1 MKCYAN
7 AQAAS
12 FGLVL
17 GLLFT
22 TAAVSDEQTSA
33 GENAL
38 HRPVKHARVCA
49 GPAEEGTAR
58 CHAHLVMNDS
68 GQVMAAVT
76 PSGYSPADL
85 RSAYKVTGTGASST
99 IIAIVDAFGYPN
111 AERDLGTYRTQF
123 GLPACTTANGCFKKV
138 NQRGVQGSYP
148 ATNTGWSQETAL
160 DLDMASAMCPGC
172 TLLLVEADS
181 ATFQNLATA
190 VNTAA
195 AMGAHAISNSYGGG
209 ESGSSTFEPF
219 YNYAGIAVTVS
230 SGDGGFGVEF
240 PASSPHVTAV
250 GGTSLVRSSNSRG
263 WSESA
268 WSGAGS
274 GCSTVYAKP
283 SWQTDSGCA
292 RRTVADVSAVADP
305 NTGVAVFGP
314 ANSRSSA
321 WLVFGG
327 TSVAAPLI
335 AGIYGVNGT
344 AVNHGNDP
352 YRHVS
357 SLNDVTSGS
366 NGSCGGSYLC
376 TAVAGYDGPTGL
388 GTPIGITAFGF

>member
-1 MKCYAN
+1 MNRYAN
-7 AQAAS
+7 AKAAS
-12 FGLVL
+12 FGVVL
-17 GLLFT
+17 GLLL
-22 TAAVSDEQTSA
+22 TATALSDEPSSA
-33 GENAL
+33 SANAL
-38 HRPVKHARVCA
+38 NRPVRHTRVCA
-49 GPAEEGTAR
+49 GPAAEGFAR
-58 CHAHLVMNDS
+58 CHAHLVMNET

-76 PSGYSPADL
+76 PSGFSPADL
-85 RSAYKVTGTGASST
+85 RSAYNITGTGASST
-99 IIAIVDAFGYPN
+99 VIAIVDAFGYPN
-111 AERDLGTYRTQF
+111 AERDLGTYRSQF
-123 GLPACTTANGCFKKV
+123 GLPACTTANGCFRKV

-172 TLLLVEADS
+172 SILLVEADS
-181 ATFQNLATA
+181 ASFQNLATA

-195 AMGAHAISNSYGGG
+195 AMGAHAISNSYGGS
-209 ESGSSTFEPF
+209 ESGSSSFEPF

-230 SGDGGFGVEF
+230 SGDSGFGVEF

-263 WSESA
+263 WSETA

-274 GCSTVYAKP
+274 GCSALYAKP
-283 SWQTDSGCA
+283 TWQTDSGCA

-314 ANSRSSA
+314 ANSRTSA

-352 YRHVS
+352 YRHLS
-357 SLNDVTSGS
+357 SINDVTSGS

-376 TAVAGYDGPTGL
+376 TAKVGFDGPTGL
-388 GTPIGITAFGF
+388 GTPKGMAAFGF